1 MKAILVALLAAVAGG
16 RPAPRQTRPVP
27 SEVEKMAAVASAQL
41 VVVDNE
47 RVHLRDVVPNAP
59 LALAEVDVGAA
70 PPPGERR
77 SISEAAIRASLKR
90 ASASADGLRIPKT
103 IKVARRGQQLDVA
116 TIEAL
121 ARRELAPLLGYGMSI
136 DRLDV
141 HRGVTLAEGD
151 VVARITNRTT
161 LRPGY
166 QSVMLELRAGT
177 SPPRSVTVSL
187 NVAGDAS
194 VLMPVVKR
202 GDRVIVLAVKG
213 GLVVQMYAVAQQDG
227 RIGESIPVIPMDG
240 TKVVRAKVRDASTVE
255 VLL

>member
-1 MKAILVALLAAVAGG
+1 MTTLVFLMVTAVAGE
-16 RPAPRQTRPVP
+16 RPV
-27 SEVEKMAAVASAQL
+27 VI
-41 VVVDNE
+41 DNE

-59 LALAEVDVGAA
+59 LALAEVDLGPS

-77 SISEAAIRASLKR
+77 SISEASIRASLKR
-90 ASASADGLRIPKT
+90 ASAPADGLRIPKT
-103 IKVARRGQQLDVA
+103 VTVSRRGQQLDVA
-116 TIEAL
+116 TLEAL
-121 ARRELAPLLGYGMSI
+121 ARRELAPMLGSGMSI
-136 DRLDV
+136 DRLEV

-151 VVARITNRTT
+151 VVARIPTRTA

-166 QSVMLELRAGT
+166 QSVLLELRAG
-177 SPPRSVTVSL
+177 SSAPRNVTVSMTIS
-187 NVAGDAS
+187 GDAS
-194 VLMPVVKR
+194 SSMPVVKR

-213 GLVVQMYAVAQQDG
+213 GLTVQMYAVAQQDG

>member
-1 MKAILVALLAAVAGG
+1 MKTMILLVMAAVAGE
-16 RPAPRQTRPVP
+16 RP
-27 SEVEKMAAVASAQL
+27 

-59 LALAEVDVGAA
+59 LSIAEVDLGAS

-90 ASASADGLRIPKT
+90 ASATAEGLRIPKT
-103 IKVARRGQQLDVA
+103 VIVARRGQQVDIA
-116 TIEAL
+116 TLEAL
-121 ARRELAPLLGYGMSI
+121 ARRELGPMLGNGMSI
-136 DRLDV
+136 DRLEV
-141 HRGVTLAEGD
+141 HRGITLAEGD
-151 VVARITNRTT
+151 VVARIPNRTA

-166 QSVMLELRAGT
+166 QSVMLELRAGN
-177 SPPRSVTVSL
+177 SPARNVTVSMSI
-187 NVAGDAS
+187 VGDAQTLS
-194 VLMPVVKR
+194 PVVKR

-213 GLVVQMYAVAQQDG
+213 GLTVQMYAVAQQDG
-227 RIGESIPVIPMDG
+227 RIGESIPVIPVDG